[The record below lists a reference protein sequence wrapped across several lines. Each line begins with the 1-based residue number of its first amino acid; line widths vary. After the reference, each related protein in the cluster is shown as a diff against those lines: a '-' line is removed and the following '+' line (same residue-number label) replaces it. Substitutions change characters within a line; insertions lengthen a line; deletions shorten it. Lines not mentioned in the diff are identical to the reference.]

1 MEDKV
6 NMLKKKFNNIKN
18 MRVEMNELFTDLD
31 GKIVKLKDIY
41 GEFIK
46 NTNLIQTQDKKIFIF
61 SLDSFYFQTSL
72 LNKEY
77 INLKNYS
84 SLIINRMY
92 GEYYKLLKII
102 YENLQKGLINYIPK
116 SNIDIFPIYDDLNED
131 KEYDFDL
138 IIQLNEELVNI
149 IYSLL
154 TILNEREVL
163 LKRYRTDQDYGLN
176 VDNFVST
183 YNYEVLV
190 LTEQINLYEKYLLFF
205 YSAHE
210 KLLTRLITQISLVDA
225 QLNNDIKFEDGL
237 LTKKRDNRTIFDS
250 INLSTLDKITAK
262 ELRKSVGNSS
272 PVEGNDSDSSYEYFE
287 NSTIDLSN
295 NFKNKVYLKKVEKEN
310 ISLENSNNDIPLET
324 ENDDIPLE
332 TENDDIPLDTE
343 NDDIPLDTENDES
356 KIVNNILFNM
366 QNKIVEKIDTT

>member
-1 MEDKV
+1 M
-6 NMLKKKFNNIKN
+6 
-18 MRVEMNELFTDLD
+18 
-31 GKIVKLKDIY
+31 
-41 GEFIK
+41 
-46 NTNLIQTQDKKIFIF
+46 
-61 SLDSFYFQTSL
+61 
-72 LNKEY
+72 
-77 INLKNYS
+77 
-84 SLIINRMY
+84 
-92 GEYYKLLKII
+92 
-102 YENLQKGLINYIPK
+102 
-116 SNIDIFPIYDDLNED
+116 
-131 KEYDFDL
+131 
-138 IIQLNEELVNI
+138 
-149 IYSLL
+149 
-154 TILNEREVL
+154 
-163 LKRYRTDQDYGLN
+163 
-176 VDNFVST
+176 
-183 YNYEVLV
+183 
-190 LTEQINLYEKYLLFF
+190 LFF

-324 ENDDIPLE
+324 ENNDIPLETENDDIPLE

>member
-6 NMLKKKFNNIKN
+6 NMLKNKFNNIKN
-18 MRVEMNELFTDLD
+18 MRIEMSDLFINLD
-31 GKIVKLKDIY
+31 GKIAKLKDIY
-41 GEFIK
+41 AEFIK

-72 LNKEY
+72 LNKEFN
-77 INLKNYS
+77 NLKNYS

-102 YENLQKGLINYIPK
+102 YDNLQKALINYIPK
-116 SNIDIFPIYDDLNED
+116 SNIGIFPVYDDLNED

-149 IYSLL
+149 IHSLL
-154 TILNEREVL
+154 VILGEREVL
-163 LKRYRTDQDYGLN
+163 LKKYKTDQDFGLN

-237 LTKKRDNRTIFDS
+237 LTKKRDNRTIIDS
-250 INLSTLDKITAK
+250 INISTLDTFTAK
-262 ELRKSVGNSS
+262 ELRKSIGNKS
-272 PVEGNDSDSSYEYFE
+272 PVEENDSDSSCEYFE
-287 NSTIDLSN
+287 ESSIDLSN
-295 NFKNKVYLKKVEKEN
+295 NFKSKIYLKKKEKESFDKTEDEIPIIN
-310 ISLENSNNDIPLET
+310 DEEQKPIINDILE
-324 ENDDIPLE
+324 
-332 TENDDIPLDTE
+332 
-343 NDDIPLDTENDES
+343 
-356 KIVNNILFNM
+356 NM
-366 QNKIVEKIDTT
+366 QNKIIEKIDTK